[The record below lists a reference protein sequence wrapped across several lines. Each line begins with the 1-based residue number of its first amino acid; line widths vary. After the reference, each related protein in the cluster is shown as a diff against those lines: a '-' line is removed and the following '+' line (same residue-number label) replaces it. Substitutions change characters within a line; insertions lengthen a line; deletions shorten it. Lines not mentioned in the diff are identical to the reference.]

1 MKNREQKKINKRT
14 TILAFFCVLWLVV
27 LVFRLVQLQVIDSS
41 DYIAT
46 KLKQNQDTSA
56 IIPERGT
63 IFDRNGTIL
72 ARSIPASSIAFR
84 PSGDDSP
91 AVSWEK
97 IQKTARIL
105 RLTNEELLKIKTWIE
120 NEEKYFHIKK
130 KIDPDEAKLI
140 ESLGLS
146 GIFIEGGNKRFYPHG
161 KLASHL
167 IGRVFDD
174 GNGASGIELKYD
186 SHLLGTKGKRL
197 VFLDANGRDY
207 LIEVIEQPV
216 PGKDLILTIDETIQ
230 YIAEKELAKTV
241 EDHQAKWGIVIVSNP
256 ATGDVLALANF
267 PNFDL
272 NHPPISSQAAL
283 DEVHKIKAIHHLFDP
298 GSTFKIITAA
308 AALETGSVRLEDIFD
323 CSIPIKLAWKRYK
336 DHEEFGRLS
345 FPEVII
351 HSSNIGTIQIGE
363 RIGEEN
369 LYGMIQNFGFGQKTG
384 VDLPAEEAGILR
396 PPKEWSGTSLPSLS
410 IGYEISVTA
419 MQMLQ
424 TVNIIANRGVTVQ
437 PRVVKAMILSQD
449 KIEEP
454 PREYLRVLREDIALC
469 LTGMLEQVVEAG
481 TGINAR
487 IEGYSIA
494 GKTGTAQKLDPETGR
509 YSSRS
514 HTASFVGFAPTE
526 DPLFSMVVVIDEP
539 VGQFYG
545 GEVAAP
551 LFQSIA
557 KQIFLYY
564 GTPPQK
570 SQPLKLITA
579 DKRREQN

>member
-1 MKNREQKKINKRT
+1 MKNREQKKINRRT
-14 TILAFFCVLWLVV
+14 TILSFLCVLWLVV

-72 ARSIPASSIAFR
+72 ARSIPA
-84 PSGDDSP
+84 PSVFFQPIHDDSP
-91 AVSWEK
+91 AVSWEN
-97 IQKTARIL
+97 IQKIARIL
-105 RLTNEELLKIKTWIE
+105 RLTDEELLKIKARVENKESFVYIE
-120 NEEKYFHIKK
+120 KR
-130 KIDPDEAKLI
+130 IDPDKAKLI

-146 GIFIEGGNKRFYPHG
+146 GIFIEGGNKRFYPQR

-241 EDHQAKWGIVIVSNP
+241 EEHQAKWGIVIVSNP
-256 ATGDVLALANF
+256 ATGDVLALANC
-267 PNFDL
+267 PTFDL
-272 NHPPISSQAAL
+272 NLPAKVL
-283 DEVHKIKAIHHLFDP
+283 DLKEAHKIRAIHHLFDP

-308 AALETGSVRLEDIFD
+308 AALETGSVRLEDVFD
-323 CSIPIKLAWKRYK
+323 CSIQLQYAWKRYK
-336 DHEEFGRLS
+336 DHEEFEWLS

-384 VDLPAEEAGILR
+384 VDLPAEEQGILH
-396 PPKEWSGTSLPSLS
+396 PLKDWTGTSLPALS

-437 PRVVKAMILSQD
+437 PRVVKSMILSQD

-454 PREYLRVLREDIALC
+454 PREYRRVLREDIALS

-487 IEGYSIA
+487 IDGYSIA
-494 GKTGTAQKLDPETGR
+494 GKTGTAQKLDPETHS

-539 VGQFYG
+539 VGRYYG
-545 GEVAAP
+545 SDVAAP
-551 LFQSIA
+551 LFQRIA

-564 GTPPQK
+564 GIPPQK
-570 SQPLKLITA
+570 TQPLKMITA

>member
-1 MKNREQKKINKRT
+1 MKNREQKKIYRRT
-14 TILAFFCVLWLVV
+14 TILAFFCILWLIM
-27 LVFRLVQLQVIDSS
+27 LVFRLIQLQVIESS

-46 KLKQNQDTSA
+46 KLKQNQNTSD

-72 ARSIPASSIAFR
+72 ARSIPS
-84 PSGDDSP
+84 PSVFFQPIHDDSP
-91 AVSWEK
+91 AVSWEN
-97 IQKTARIL
+97 IQKIARIL
-105 RLTNEELLKIKTWIE
+105 RLTDEELLIIKTRFE
-120 NEEKYFHIKK
+120 NEERFIYIKRR
-130 KIDPDEAKLI
+130 IDPDKAKLI

-146 GIFIEGGNKRFYPHG
+146 GIFTEEENKRFYPQG

-197 VFLDANGRDY
+197 VFKDAKKRDY
-207 LIEVIEQPV
+207 LIEVTEQPI

-241 EDHQAKWGIVIVSNP
+241 EDHQAKWGVVIVSNP
-256 ATGDVLALANF
+256 ATGDILALAHC
-267 PNFDL
+267 PTFDL
-272 NHPPISSQAAL
+272 NLSPRSL
-283 DEVHKIKAIHHLFDP
+283 DLKEAHQIKAIRHLFDP

-308 AALETGSVRLEDIFD
+308 AALESGSVGFEDVFD
-323 CSIPIKLAWKRYK
+323 CSQPLQQSWKRYE
-336 DHEEFGRLS
+336 DHEKFEWLS

-351 HSSNIGTIQIGE
+351 HSSNIGTIQIGQ

-369 LYGMIQNFGFGQKTG
+369 LYTMIQNFGFGQKTG
-384 VDLPAEEAGILR
+384 IDLPAEEPGLLH
-396 PPKEWSGTSLPSLS
+396 PPKDWSGLSLASLS
-410 IGYEISVTA
+410 IGYEIGVTA
-419 MQMLQ
+419 LQMLQ

-437 PRVVKAMILSQD
+437 PRVVKSIILSRD

-454 PREYLRVLREDIALC
+454 PKEYRRVLREDIAQR
-469 LTGMLEQVVEAG
+469 LTGMLEQVVEVG
-481 TGINAR
+481 TGIKAR
-487 IEGYSIA
+487 IDGYSIA
-494 GKTGTAQKLDPETGR
+494 GKTGTAQKVDPETKG

-514 HTASFVGFAPTE
+514 HTASFVGFAPAE
-526 DPLFSMVVVIDEP
+526 APLFSMVVVIDEP

-551 LFQSIA
+551 LFQRIA
-557 KQIFLYY
+557 KQIFMYY
-564 GTPPQK
+564 RIPPQH
-570 SQPLKLITA
+570 SSSLKLVTA
-579 DKRREQN
+579 DKGREPN

>member
-27 LVFRLVQLQVIDSS
+27 LVFRLLQLQVLDTSH
-41 DYIAT
+41 YAAM
-46 KLKQNQDTSA
+46 KLEQNQNTSD

-63 IFDRNGTIL
+63 IFDRNRTIL
-72 ARSIPASSIAFR
+72 ARSIPA
-84 PSGDDSP
+84 PSVFFQPIYDDSP
-91 AVSWEK
+91 AVSWEN
-97 IQKTARIL
+97 IQKIARIL
-105 RLTNEELLKIKTWIE
+105 RLTDEELLKIKARVE
-120 NEEKYFHIKK
+120 NKESFVYIGKR
-130 KIDPDEAKLI
+130 IDPDKAKLI
-140 ESLGLS
+140 DSLGLS

-186 SHLLGTKGKRL
+186 SHLLGSKGKRL
-197 VFLDANGRDY
+197 VFKDAKKRDY
-207 LIEVIEQPV
+207 LIEVTEQPL
-216 PGKDLILTIDETIQ
+216 PGKDMILTIDETIQ

-241 EDHQAKWGIVIVSNP
+241 EDHQAKWGVVIVSNP

-272 NHPPISSQAAL
+272 NHPPEPQAAL
-283 DEVHKIKAIHHLFDP
+283 DEAHKIKAIHHLFDP

-308 AALETGSVRLEDIFD
+308 AALETGSVRLEDVFD
-323 CSIPIKLAWKRYK
+323 CSIQLEYAWKRYK
-336 DHEEFGRLS
+336 DHEEFEWLS

-384 VDLPAEEAGILR
+384 VDLPAEEQGILH
-396 PPKEWSGTSLPSLS
+396 PPKDWTGASLPALS
-410 IGYEISVTA
+410 IGYEIGVTA
-419 MQMLQ
+419 MQILQ

-437 PRVVKAMILSQD
+437 PRIVKSMILSED
-449 KIEEP
+449 KVEEP
-454 PREYLRVLREDIALC
+454 PREYRRVLREDIALC

-487 IEGYSIA
+487 IDGYSIA
-494 GKTGTAQKLDPETGR
+494 GKTGTAQKVDPETGY

-539 VGQFYG
+539 VGRYYG
-545 GEVAAP
+545 SDVAAP
-551 LFQSIA
+551 LFQRIA

-564 GTPPQK
+564 GIPPQK
-570 SQPLKLITA
+570 SQPLKLVTA

>member
-1 MKNREQKKINKRT
+1 MKNREQKKFNRRT
-14 TILAFFCVLWLVV
+14 TILALFCVLWLTV
-27 LVFRLVQLQVIDSS
+27 LVFRLIQLQVLDSS

-46 KLKQNQDTSA
+46 KLKQNQNTSD
-56 IIPERGT
+56 IVPERGT

-72 ARSIPASSIAFR
+72 ARNIPS
-84 PSGDDSP
+84 PSVFFQPIHEDSP
-91 AVSWEK
+91 AVSWEN
-97 IQKTARIL
+97 IQKIARIL
-105 RLTNEELLKIKTWIE
+105 RLTNEDLLKIKARVE
-120 NEEKYFHIKK
+120 NEEPFVYIKR
-130 KIDPDEAKLI
+130 KIDPDTAKI
-140 ESLGLS
+140 IDSLGLS
-146 GIFIEGGNKRFYPHG
+146 GIFIEKENKRFYPHG

-167 IGRVFDD
+167 IGRVHLD

-186 SHLLGTKGKRL
+186 AHLLGHKGKRL
-197 VFLDANGRDY
+197 VFLDANRRDY
-207 LIEVIEQPV
+207 LIEVTEQPV

-241 EDHQAKWGIVIVSNP
+241 EEHQAKWGVVIVSIP
-256 ATGDVLALANF
+256 STGDVLALAHC
-267 PNFDL
+267 PTFDL
-272 NHPPISSQAAL
+272 NLPADSLDL
-283 DEVHKIKAIHHLFDP
+283 DEAHRIKAIHHLFDP

-308 AALETGSVRLEDIFD
+308 AALETGSVRLEDVFD
-323 CSIPIKLAWKRYK
+323 CSIPLKLAWKRYK

-351 HSSNIGTIQIGE
+351 HSSNIGTIQIGQ

-384 VDLPAEEAGILR
+384 VDLPAEELGILH
-396 PPKEWSGTSLPSLS
+396 PPIEWSGTSLPALS
-410 IGYEISVTA
+410 IGYEIGVTA
-419 MQMLQ
+419 IQMLQ

-437 PRVVKAMILSQD
+437 PRVVKSMILSQD
-449 KIEEP
+449 RIEEP
-454 PREYLRVLREDIALC
+454 PREYRRVLRKDIARC
-469 LTGMLEQVVEAG
+469 LTGMLAQVVEAG

-487 IEGYSIA
+487 IDGYSIA
-494 GKTGTAQKLDPETGR
+494 GKTGTAQKFDPETGY

-526 DPLFSMVVVIDEP
+526 APLFSMVVVIDEP

-551 LFQSIA
+551 LFQRIA

-564 GTPPQK
+564 RIPPQH
-570 SQPLKLITA
+570 SSPLKLVTA
-579 DKRREQN
+579 DNRREQN

>member
-14 TILAFFCVLWLVV
+14 TILSFLCVLWLIV
-27 LVFRLVQLQVIDSS
+27 LVFRLVQLQVIDTSH
-41 DYIAT
+41 YAT
-46 KLKQNQDTSA
+46 MKLEQNQSTSD

-72 ARSIPASSIAFR
+72 ARSIPAPSIAFR

-97 IQKTARIL
+97 IQKTASIL
-105 RLTNEELLKIKTWIE
+105 RLTNEELLKIKTRIE
-120 NEEKYFHIKK
+120 NEVKYIGIKK
-130 KIDPDEAKLI
+130 KIDPDKAKLI

-186 SHLLGTKGKRL
+186 SHLLGSKGKRL
-197 VFLDANGRDY
+197 VFKDAKKRDY
-207 LIEVIEQPV
+207 LIEVTEQPL
-216 PGKDLILTIDETIQ
+216 PGKDMILTIDETIQ

-241 EDHQAKWGIVIVSNP
+241 EDHQAKWGVVIVSNP
-256 ATGDVLALANF
+256 ATGDVLALANC
-267 PNFDL
+267 PTFDL
-272 NHPPISSQAAL
+272 NHPPSSEAGLFEA
-283 DEVHKIKAIHHLFDP
+283 HKIKAIHHLFDP

-308 AALETGSVRLEDIFD
+308 AALETGSVRLEDVFD
-323 CSIPIKLAWKRYK
+323 CSIQLEYAWKRYK
-336 DHEEFGRLS
+336 DHEEFEWLS

-369 LYGMIQNFGFGQKTG
+369 LYGMIQYFGFGQKTG
-384 VDLPAEEAGILR
+384 IDLPAEEAGILH
-396 PPKEWSGTSLPSLS
+396 PLKDWTGASLTSLS
-410 IGYEISVTA
+410 IGYEIGVTA

-437 PRVVKAMILSQD
+437 PRIVKSMILSQD

-454 PREYLRVLREDIALC
+454 PREYRRVLREDIALC

-481 TGINAR
+481 TGMNAR
-487 IEGYSIA
+487 IDGYSIA
-494 GKTGTAQKLDPETGR
+494 GKTGTAQKVDPETGS

-539 VGQFYG
+539 VGRYYG
-545 GEVAAP
+545 SDVAAP
-551 LFQSIA
+551 LFQRIA

-564 GTPPQK
+564 GIPPQK
-570 SQPLKLITA
+570 SQPLKLVTA

>member
-1 MKNREQKKINKRT
+1 MKNREQKKINRRT
-14 TILAFFCVLWLVV
+14 TILALFCVLWLIV
-27 LVFRLVQLQVIDSS
+27 LIFRLIQLQVIDSS

-72 ARSIPASSIAFR
+72 ARSIPAPSIAFR
-84 PSGDDSP
+84 SSGDESP
-91 AVSWEK
+91 SVSWEK
-97 IQKTARIL
+97 IQRVDRIL
-105 RLTNEELLKIKTWIE
+105 HLSREELKGIKERIE
-120 NEEKYFHIKK
+120 KKLSFSPIKK
-130 KIDPDEAKLI
+130 RIDPDTAKLVDN
-140 ESLGLS
+140 LGLS
-146 GIFIEGGNKRFYPHG
+146 GIFIEKENKRFYPHG

-167 IGRVFDD
+167 IGRVHLD

-186 SHLLGTKGKRL
+186 AHLLGTKGKRL

-207 LIEVIEQPV
+207 LTEVIEQPV

-241 EDHQAKWGIVIVSNP
+241 EDHQAKWGVVIVSDP
-256 ATGDVLALANF
+256 STGDILALANF
-267 PNFDL
+267 PTFDL
-272 NHPPISSQAAL
+272 NHPPSSEAGLFEA
-283 DEVHKIKAIHHLFDP
+283 HKIKAIHHLFDP

-308 AALETGSVRLEDIFD
+308 AALETGSVRLEDVFD
-323 CSIPIKLAWKRYK
+323 CSIPLKMAWKRYK

-351 HSSNIGTIQIGE
+351 HSSNIGTIQIGQ

-384 VDLPAEEAGILR
+384 VDLPAEYLGILH
-396 PPKEWSGTSLPSLS
+396 PLKEWGGLSLTSLS

-437 PRVVKAMILSQD
+437 PRVVKAMILSED

-454 PREYLRVLREDIALC
+454 PREYRRVLREDIAQC
-469 LTGMLEQVVEAG
+469 LTGMLAQVVEAG

-487 IEGYSIA
+487 IDGYSIA
-494 GKTGTAQKLDPETGR
+494 GKTGTAQKFDPETGY

-514 HTASFVGFAPTE
+514 HTASFVGFAPAE
-526 DPLFSMVVVIDEP
+526 APLFSMVVVIDEP

-551 LFQSIA
+551 LFQRIA

-564 GTPPQK
+564 RIPPQH
-570 SQPLKLITA
+570 SSPLKLVTA
-579 DKRREQN
+579 DKRREPN